1 MRTIARALLT
11 STIISSLL
19 LTACGTPA
27 AQPTSAADQPAT
39 TAPTTA
45 AEAPVEIHFA
55 YLTFNRVSEDLESVE
70 TALNAI
76 TVPKIGVTVKLHP
89 YSIANYA
96 QQINLSLQSGE
107 DLDVFHTLGDLPQQV
122 SQQKLTDITDL
133 IDQYAPEARAVVGD
147 DFLKASTINGRL
159 YGIPAYKGVALAV
172 NLVYRADIM
181 KEIGVDPASIKSV
194 NDLTDVFAKVK
205 EKYPD
210 IVPLVPNMPGE
221 LGLNLTVPAVD
232 TLSDSYFLPKAV
244 LLGDSTKVVNYFE
257 SPEFKGIA
265 TLAHDW
271 YNKGYILKDAA
282 TTTSGALELI
292 TAGTG
297 FSSIASYAG
306 QQASVQISAQTGH
319 EIGMVRLGQPYLSTG
334 SVNALTWSVASTSK
348 HPEAA
353 LKFMNLIFS
362 DKDVINLIIYGLEGR
377 DYVKVDA
384 DHVAYP
390 DGQDANTVPYTAQL
404 SCGIVGN
411 QFIQYAM
418 VGTDMSDMQLML
430 DENKNSKLSPA
441 FGFTFDNSSVS
452 NEESAVLNVI
462 NEYLPGLNTGS
473 VDPETEIPAFVEKL
487 KAAGLDKIIEAKQTQ
502 LDAWLSQQK

>member
-1 MRTIARALLT
+1 MRRIARALL
-11 STIISSLL
+11 SSVAIASL
-19 LTACGTPA
+19 LTACAAPA
-27 AQPTSAADQPAT
+27 ANPPAGATSAADTTPAGE
-39 TAPTTA
+39 P
-45 AEAPVEIHFA
+45 PVEIHFA
-55 YLTFNRVSEDLESVE
+55 YLSFNRISEDLGSVE
-70 TALNAI
+70 EALNAI

-133 IDQYAPEARAVVGD
+133 IDANAPEAKAIVGE

-194 NDLTDVFAKVK
+194 NDLTDIFAKVK
-205 EKYPD
+205 AKYPD
-210 IVPLVPNMPGE
+210 MVPLVPNMPGE
-221 LGLNLTVPAVD
+221 LGLNLAAPLMD
-232 TLSDSYFLPKAV
+232 PLSDSYFLPKAV
-244 LLGDSTKVVNYFE
+244 LIGNSTQVVNYFE
-257 SPEFKGIA
+257 SQEFKDVTA
-265 TLAHDW
+265 LARDW
-271 YNKGYILKDAA
+271 YNKGYVLKDAA
-282 TTTSGALELI
+282 TTTSSALELMS
-292 TAGTG
+292 AGTG
-297 FSSIASYAG
+297 FSYIAGYAG
-306 QQASVQISAQTGH
+306 KQAYVQISAQTGDD
-319 EIGMVRLGQPYLSTG
+319 IGMVRLTQPYLNTG
-334 SVNALTWSVASTSK
+334 SVNALSWSVASTSK

-362 DKDVINLIIYGLEGR
+362 DKEVINLIIYGIEGR

-418 VGTDMSDMQLML
+418 VGTDMADMKLML
-430 DENKNSKLSPA
+430 SENKNSALSPA

-487 KAAGLDKIIEAKQTQ
+487 KAAGLDQIIEAKQTQ